1 MKSCTTCNSHVVMS
15 VASILLFR
23 QDHTSRDHFLSMIV
37 QLRFQSEVDS
47 SHDDESRGDFLSGK
61 RESSI
66 DSLMTVPDDLHWSD
80 GGKSLGP
87 SGLIGMIQLGT

>member
-1 MKSCTTCNSHVVMS
+1 
-15 VASILLFR
+15 
-23 QDHTSRDHFLSMIV
+23 MIV
-37 QLRFQSEVDS
+37 QLHFQSEVDS

-87 SGLIGMIQLGT
+87 SGLVKMIQIRTRLDTTEARGILSDDQTLCRC

>member
-1 MKSCTTCNSHVVMS
+1 
-15 VASILLFR
+15 
-23 QDHTSRDHFLSMIV
+23 MIV
-37 QLRFQSEVDS
+37 QLHFQSEVDS

-61 RESSI
+61 RESSV

-87 SGLIGMIQLGT
+87 SGEVRMVQSEHEHTRNERTPTRCCQCQ